1 VPFLFHSPQSD
12 HYRPPSSLASG
23 RFLTLLAIQLIAVV
37 LGLIISRD
45 LYSTYQ
51 VVIGGH
57 ERLASIRQQE
67 EHLSEGLDR
76 ALQQL
81 QGHSL
86 QPNQIKP
93 LAVELDA
100 LVATSQVLV
109 EAPIELPNEKVEVQQ
124 RLAELKTMRLNWS
137 QDGSRVGNDETAM
150 AASVIRLQGSL
161 AVLRT
166 GMDRLDEEN
175 FRRLYDIRNVGFWN
189 NVCEAFACILML
201 VAFGWAVRLYRH
213 LRHEELARF
222 RIESEL
228 SAERRALEQ
237 RVRTRTAALETEV
250 KERQRVERMN
260 RGRNHILLMV
270 ARNEPFTAILQVLAE
285 TLAEYQSTW
294 ACAVHTL
301 EAGQLKLAASAGL
314 NDKVKLHLG
323 FLSTDHLGAPESQA
337 LAFGKP
343 FLIEDLGEEHRTWS
357 ELLRANGL
365 LSVWSAP
372 FMASD
377 GCALGTIT
385 IYTLLKWN
393 ATPSSLEML
402 ETGCNMASLVMERS
416 RMQAQLVDHAYH
428 DSLTGLP
435 NRRLGRDRLFSATCR
450 AERASNC
457 MAVLWIDL
465 DRFKLINDRHGH
477 PIGDAVLQKIAQR
490 LSGRLRACDT
500 LARMG
505 GDEFMAVVE
514 AVGSRNEAT
523 AIASDLLEIIRQPMQ
538 IGELELNVS
547 ASIGISVFPE
557 DGDTVDSL
565 AQHADQAMY
574 AAKFGSNGVLSFIP
588 DMDRVPAER
597 RELEEEMRL
606 ALENGG
612 FSMAYQ
618 PICLPDGTLK
628 GFEALLR
635 FNSPRLGM
643 VPPSHFIPIAED
655 CHLIVAIGEWVLR
668 EVCRQS
674 RVWQDAGLPTHSIAV
689 NISALQFS
697 RDDFADT
704 VAKILEETGESG
716 DNLILELTESIVMN
730 DFLESARQMKRLKRL
745 GVRIAVDDFG
755 TGYSSLSY
763 LHRLPIDVL
772 KIDRSFME
780 NINEND
786 GTRPIV
792 EAVLSMARTL
802 GLRVVAE
809 GVETVEQLDTLR
821 QCGCGVIQGFFFS
834 QPVSPATAEVFLQQG
849 CLEGGQKAI
858 MAPLLGN
865 EGPELE
871 LANIG
876 F

>member
-1 VPFLFHSPQSD
+1 LFNSPQSD
-12 HYRPPSSLASG
+12 RHQPPSTLASG
-23 RFLTLLAIQLIAVV
+23 RFLTLLAIQLIAVA
-37 LGLIISRD
+37 LGLVISRD

-57 ERLASIRQQE
+57 ERLASSRQQA
-67 EHLSEGLDR
+67 EHLSERLDR
-76 ALQQL
+76 VLQLL

-86 QPNQIKP
+86 QEKQIMP
-93 LAVELDA
+93 LSVELDS

-109 EAPIELPNEKVEVQQ
+109 EAPIELPNEKVEIQQ
-124 RLAELKTMRLNWS
+124 RLVELKRLRHTWS
-137 QDGSRVGNDETAM
+137 QDSSRVGETAM
-150 AASVIRLQGSL
+150 AASIIQLQGSL

-189 NVCEAFACILML
+189 NVCEAFACVLML
-201 VAFGWAVRLYRH
+201 VAFGWAARLYRH

-260 RGRNHILLMV
+260 RGRNHMLLML
-270 ARNEPFTAILQVLAE
+270 ARNEPCTDILQVLAD
-285 TLAEYQSTW
+285 TLAENHSTW

-301 EAGQLKLAASAGL
+301 DVGQLKLAASSGL
-314 NDKVKLHLG
+314 NDKIKLHLS
-323 FLSTDHLGAPESQA
+323 FLSTDYSGAPESQA
-337 LAFGKP
+337 LASGKP

-372 FMASD
+372 FLASD
-377 GCALGTIT
+377 GCPLGTIS

-393 ATPSSLEML
+393 SSPSNLEML

-416 RMQAQLVDHAYH
+416 RMQMQLVDHAYH

-450 AERASNC
+450 AERAGSC

-477 PIGDAVLQKIAQR
+477 PVGDAVLQQTASRIT
-490 LSGRLRACDT
+490 GRLRSCDT

-523 AIASDLLEIIRQPMQ
+523 AIASDLLEIMRQPMQ
-538 IGELELNVS
+538 IGELELHVS

-557 DGDTVDSL
+557 DGDSVDTL

-574 AAKFGSNGVLSFIP
+574 AAKFGCSGVLSFVP

-597 RELEEEMRL
+597 RELEEEMRQ
-606 ALENGG
+606 ALLHGG

-618 PICLPDGTLK
+618 PLCLPDGTLK

-635 FNSPRLGM
+635 FNSPRLGT
-643 VPPSHFIPIAED
+643 VPPTHFIPIAED
-655 CHLIVAIGEWVLR
+655 CQLIIPIGEWVLR

-674 RVWQDAGLPTHSIAV
+674 RVWQETGLPTHSIAV
-689 NISALQFS
+689 NISAQQFS

-704 VAKILEETGESG
+704 VAQILEETGETGS
-716 DNLILELTESIVMN
+716 NIILELTESIVMN
-730 DFLESARQMKRLKRL
+730 DFTESARQMKRLKRL

-834 QPVSPATAEVFLQQG
+834 QPVSPASAAVFLERG
-849 CLEGGQKAI
+849 WLDGGQKAI
-858 MAPLLGN
+858 LAPLLDG
-865 EGPELE
+865 EGSELE
-871 LANIG
+871 VADIG